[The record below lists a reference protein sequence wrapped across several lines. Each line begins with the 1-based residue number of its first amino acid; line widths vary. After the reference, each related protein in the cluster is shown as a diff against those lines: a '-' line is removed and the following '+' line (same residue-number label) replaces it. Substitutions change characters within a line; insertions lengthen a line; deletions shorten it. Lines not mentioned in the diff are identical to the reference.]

1 MFASS
6 PPVIPYKG
14 RDAGQARS
22 GSIANLLTEAGQGR
36 CRAPPSRLLRQPT
49 DFDELQ
55 AKRLGQH
62 SVECGLIGQHARSAR
77 YRRLLPVPR
86 GRGTRSGASGRVGR
100 GPGSGTPAAWALGAC
115 PSKEGSPV
123 IRILAVTLPSGGA
136 SGNHPAGVIP
146 ARTASRAARSACPRE
161 APRFVRPNKN
171 GDFAVGNS
179 RSATGHRFM

>member
-1 MFASS
+1 M
-6 PPVIPYKG
+6 P
-14 RDAGQARS
+14 
-22 GSIANLLTEAGQGR
+22 
-36 CRAPPSRLLRQPT
+36 
-49 DFDELQ
+49 
-55 AKRLGQH
+55 GQH
-62 SVECGLIGQHARSAR
+62 GIAAFYLCLEGGEREAERLAESA
-77 YRRLLPVPR
+77 
-86 GRGTRSGASGRVGR
+86 
-100 GPGSGTPAAWALGAC
+100 AAWALGAC

-146 ARTASRAARSACPRE
+146 ARTTSRAARSACPRE